1 MLEEL
6 LEKGIHLI
14 TKVRRSMKNML
25 LTMQDKLNLLKRG
38 SIEAVNDI
46 LMSVCDNDHSRHRN
60 PLNALVNIFSDLAAY
75 TFLDHK
81 HTRFNPARLAALF
94 PSSG

>member
-14 TKVRRSMKNML
+14 TKVSRNMKNML
-25 LTMQDKLNLLKRG
+25 LSLQDKLNFLKRG

-46 LMSVCDNDHSRHRN
+46 LMSVCDIDHSRHRN
-60 PLNALVNIFSDLAAY
+60 PLNALVHIFAGLAV
-75 TFLDHK
+75 T
-81 HTRFNPARLAALF
+81 
-94 PSSG
+94 PSWI